1 MSRRWWTVILAGT
14 LGIAAPTSLIDA
26 SGGTEDTTP
35 TTATETTDEVT
46 EGTEPAS
53 TEPTAT
59 TEAAIEGEW
68 TIGMANFT
76 LCCAYF
82 IGMDEAV
89 REEAEAASPGSVEV
103 ISTDAN
109 GDAAKLT
116 SDIEDLIVEGVDG
129 VIISAGPLESAPAA
143 LEALDAAGIP
153 VVMVDRKL
161 AEGPYTSWIGPD
173 NEAIGVAAGEY
184 IVERLGGEGK
194 VVVIKGGPADNTIGL
209 ARTEGMLSVV
219 EETEIETVTAPDFG
233 EWSEDGGLAVM
244 ESLLVQH
251 EDISV
256 VFCENDSMCLGAQ
269 IAIADAGRSEEMFL
283 VGVDGQKE
291 ALEAIMEGTNYA
303 ATGLNDSDEIGRAG
317 FHRLMDALAGEDVE
331 QDTVFPSPLITE
343 DNVEEF
349 YDPDSVF

>member
-1 MSRRWWTVILAGT
+1 MSRRWWTTILAAA
-14 LGIAAPTSLIDA
+14 LVIAGPTAVLAA
-26 SGGTEDTTP
+26 SGGAEDTTP
-35 TTATETTDEVT
+35 TTATETTDGATDGTATEGAAT
-46 EGTEPAS
+46 EGTE
-53 TEPTAT
+53 AT
-59 TEAAIEGEW
+59 VAGDY

-89 REEAEAASPGSVEV
+89 LEEAEAAGTVEV
-103 ISTDAN
+103 ISTDAD

-116 SDIEDLIVEGVDG
+116 SDIEDLIVQGVDG

-184 IVERLGGEGK
+184 IAERLGGEGT
-194 VVVIKGGPADNTIGL
+194 VVIIKGGPADNTIGL

-233 EWSEDGGLAVM
+233 GWSEDGGLAVM

-251 EDISV
+251 DDISA

-317 FHRLMDALAGEDVE
+317 FHRLMEALAGEDVE

-343 DNVEEF
+343 DNVEEY

>member
-1 MSRRWWTVILAGT
+1 MEPPT
-14 LGIAAPTSLIDA
+14 APP
-26 SGGTEDTTP
+26 P
-35 TTATETTDEVT
+35 TAPPPKALPT
-46 EGTEPAS
+46 EGTE
-53 TEPTAT
+53 AT
-59 TEAAIEGEW
+59 VAGDY

-89 REEAEAASPGSVEV
+89 LKEAEAAGTVEV

-129 VIISAGPLESAPAA
+129 VIISAGPSNRPRPRWKPSMRRASPSSWLTGSSPRVRIRAGSAPTTKQSAWLPA
-143 LEALDAAGIP
+143 NTSPSGCGE
-153 VVMVDRKL
+153 
-161 AEGPYTSWIGPD
+161 EGT
-173 NEAIGVAAGEY
+173 
-184 IVERLGGEGK
+184 
-194 VVVIKGGPADNTIGL
+194 VVIVKGGPADNTIGL

-233 EWSEDGGLAVM
+233 GWSEDGGLAVM

-251 EDISV
+251 DDISA

-269 IAIADAGRSEEMFL
+269 IAIADAGRSEEMFI

-291 ALEAIMEGTNYA
+291 ALEAIMEEPITRRRVSM
-303 ATGLNDSDEIGRAG
+303 TPTR
-317 FHRLMDALAGEDVE
+317 LAGR
-331 QDTVFPSPLITE
+331 VFI
-343 DNVEEF
+343 D
-349 YDPDSVF
+349 

>member
-1 MSRRWWTVILAGT
+1 MSRRWWTAGLAAT
-14 LGIAAPTSLIDA
+14 LVIAAPTVVTA
-26 SGGTEDTTP
+26 SGGTDGTTP
-35 TTATETTDEVT
+35 TTATGTTNEAT
-46 EGTEPAS
+46 EGTEATSAS
-53 TEPTAT
+53 
-59 TEAAIEGEW
+59 IVGDY

-89 REEAEAASPGSVEV
+89 HEEAEAAGTVEV

-109 GDAAKLT
+109 GDAAKFT
-116 SDIEDLIVEGVDG
+116 SDIEDLIVQGVDG
-129 VIISAGPLESAPAA
+129 VIISGGPLESAPAA

-219 EETEIETVTAPDFG
+219 EETEIETVTAPDFAG
-233 EWSEDGGLAVM
+233 WSEDGGLTVM
-244 ESLLVQH
+244 EGLLVQH
-251 EDISV
+251 DDISA

-269 IAIADAGRSEEMFL
+269 IAIEDAGRSESIFL

-343 DNVEEF
+343 DNVEEY

>member
-1 MSRRWWTVILAGT
+1 VL
-14 LGIAAPTSLIDA
+14 AAPTPALA
-26 SGGTEDTTP
+26 SGGDDTTP
-35 TTATETTDEVT
+35 TSAADTTAPAT
-46 EGTEPAS
+46 EGTS
-53 TEPTAT
+53 TEGTDAAAT
-59 TEAAIEGEW
+59 DAAATSEAPVVGDY

-89 REEAEAASPGSVEV
+89 KEEAAAAGTVEV

-116 SDIEDLIVEGVDG
+116 SDIEDLIVQGVDG

-153 VVMVDRKL
+153 AVMVDRKL

-184 IVERLGGEGK
+184 IAERLGGEGT
-194 VVVIKGGPADNTIGL
+194 VAVIKGGPADNTIGL

-219 EETEIETVTAPDFG
+219 DETEIETVTAPDFG
-233 EWSEDGGLAVM
+233 GWSEDGGLAMM
-244 ESLLVQH
+244 ESLLVEH
-251 EDISV
+251 DDIDA

-269 IAIADAGRSEEMFL
+269 IAIEDAGRSDDMFI

-317 FHRLMDALAGEDVE
+317 FHRLMEALAGEEVE

-343 DNVEEF
+343 DNVEEY

>member
-1 MSRRWWTVILAGT
+1 MKTRTWWAAILAVALVLAACGGADESADTSTTVGT
-14 LGIAAPTSLIDA
+14 
-26 SGGTEDTTP
+26 DTTESQ
-35 TTATETTDEVT
+35 ATD
-46 EGTEPAS
+46 S
-53 TEPTAT
+53 
-59 TEAAIEGEW
+59 TEAADTTAPAETEGY
-68 TIGMANFT
+68 TIGVANFT

-82 IGMDEAV
+82 IGMAEAV
-89 REEAEAASPGSVEV
+89 QEEADAAGNVEV

-116 SDIEDLIVEGVDG
+116 SDIEDLIVQGVDG

-153 VVMVDRKL
+153 AVMVDRKL
-161 AEGPYTSWIGPD
+161 AEGPYASWIGPD

-184 IVERLGGEGK
+184 IVDRLGGEGQ
-194 VVVIKGGPADNTIGL
+194 VVIIKGGPADNTIGL

-219 EETEIETVTAPDFG
+219 GETAIETVTAPDFG

-251 EDISV
+251 DDITT

-269 IAIADAGRSEEMFL
+269 KAIADAGRSEEMFL
-283 VGVDGQKE
+283 AGVDGQKE
-291 ALEAIMEGTNYA
+291 ALKAILDGTNYA

-317 FHRLMDALAGEDVE
+317 FHRLMDVLAGEDVE
-331 QDTVFPSPLITE
+331 KDTVFPSPLITE
-343 DNVEEF
+343 DNVEEY